1 VTTAE
6 NYDGTEAS
14 AQSIA
19 ELYAE
24 IEDVLS
30 AAFPRSRDLW
40 VRGEIQKISDGYGH
54 AYIDVIDSD
63 YKGDKGAPT
72 LKVKCWKGTW
82 GPLKAS
88 LRREGIELQAGMTVV
103 MKGTV
108 DFYKP
113 RAEVG
118 FIMSAVDTD
127 ALLGRIARDRQALIE
142 ALKKE
147 DLFDAQRR
155 LVVAEVPL
163 VVGLVGSPGTEGFN
177 DFLGQLERSGFSFT
191 VRVIRASVQ
200 GTNAPREVAQAIA
213 TLETENLDLIC
224 VVRGGGSKADLA
236 AFDAEPIARAIA
248 KARVP
253 VWTGIGHTGD
263 ESIADLV
270 ANERHITPTA
280 CGVAVVSQVASFWH
294 DVAERARFLGERA
307 ESLMDEEAE
316 SHRALRHVI
325 HGSAQRIVSEQTREL
340 AYLRRQLIA
349 APSATLAA
357 ARAAN
362 RQRSQRIIPAA
373 KARLAMAQAEL
384 DGYRRLLGAFD
395 PQRTLARGWTLTMD
409 ASGRIVRSA
418 NDLAEGA
425 TLRTRMVDGEVTST
439 VTSREITKKGS

>member
-1 VTTAE
+1 MTTAE

-30 AAFPRSRDLW
+30 SAFPRSRDLW

-147 DLFDAQRR
+147 DLF
-155 LVVAEVPL
+155 E
-163 VVGLVGSPGTEGFN
+163 
-177 DFLGQLERSGFSFT
+177 
-191 VRVIRASVQ
+191 I
-200 GTNAPREVAQAIA
+200 
-213 TLETENLDLIC
+213 
-224 VVRGGGSKADLA
+224 
-236 AFDAEPIARAIA
+236 
-248 KARVP
+248 
-253 VWTGIGHTGD
+253 
-263 ESIADLV
+263 
-270 ANERHITPTA
+270 
-280 CGVAVVSQVASFWH
+280 
-294 DVAERARFLGERA
+294 
-307 ESLMDEEAE
+307 SL
-316 SHRALRHVI
+316 
-325 HGSAQRIVSEQTREL
+325 
-340 AYLRRQLIA
+340 
-349 APSATLAA
+349 
-357 ARAAN
+357 
-362 RQRSQRIIPAA
+362 
-373 KARLAMAQAEL
+373 
-384 DGYRRLLGAFD
+384 
-395 PQRTLARGWTLTMD
+395 
-409 ASGRIVRSA
+409 
-418 NDLAEGA
+418 
-425 TLRTRMVDGEVTST
+425 
-439 VTSREITKKGS
+439 